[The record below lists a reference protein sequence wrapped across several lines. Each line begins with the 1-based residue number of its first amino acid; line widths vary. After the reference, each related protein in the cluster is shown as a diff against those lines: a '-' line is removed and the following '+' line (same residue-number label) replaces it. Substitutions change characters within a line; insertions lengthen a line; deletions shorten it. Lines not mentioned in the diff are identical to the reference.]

1 MNNIK
6 DLFNERDCIIESM
19 SYFNPLILEE
29 HNTILTEGIVG
40 GLVEKIQALWKMI
53 KGWIKK
59 LIDFIASK
67 FSRGKKQGGKVNV
80 TDNPQAKE
88 KSSDEG
94 NPIAEIQKTNQELEK
109 EKEEVQK
116 VNAEISKKAEE
127 VSRKVKEISSKEKEI
142 SKKPEVS
149 NKVKEIS
156 NKAKEVSKRVE
167 LTHKAKEEPKKAEV
181 PNKVKEVPKKTE
193 EQQKK
198 ERLKEIEKE
207 KELLRNNI
215 EEYKKIIERT
225 KKRMSTLPK
234 RIKEQENRIAQL
246 QNNEIGYDVK
256 HLKVPDLKNAKN
268 AINDIINDCKKAIMS
283 DDPYKSFS
291 GKPIKMYFL
300 KSNKVL
306 DMLLRDFLQNK
317 DFGSYNYDAGQ
328 DCIDQLRKYEKSVDA
343 IYNNLQQRAAH
354 VSDGNKNEATKIM
367 TKAKGV
373 NQITQQVLK
382 AAVTILSGYVDR
394 IGSLRSRYSVSSRN
408 NASVLKTEKNKL
420 ADMKEDY
427 MDLYKEQ
434 IASATQ
440 KIKACEAQLSSLS

>member
-29 HNTILTEGIVG
+29 HNTILTEGIIG

-80 TDNPQAKE
+80 SDNPQAKE
-88 KSSDEG
+88 QSSEG
-94 NPIAEIQKTNQELEK
+94 GNTIAEIQKTNQELEK

-127 VSRKVKEISSKEKEI
+127 VSRKVKEIS
-142 SKKPEVS
+142 
-149 NKVKEIS
+149 NKS
-156 NKAKEVSKRVE
+156 
-167 LTHKAKEEPKKAEV
+167 KEEPKKA
-181 PNKVKEVPKKTE
+181 E

-234 RIKEQENRIAQL
+234 RIKEQENKIAQL

-268 AINDIINDCKKAIMS
+268 AINDIINDCKKAIMT

-300 KSNKVL
+300 KSNKEL

-343 IYNNLQQRAAH
+343 IYNNLQQRASH

-382 AAVTILSGYVDR
+382 AAVTILSSYVDR

-408 NASVLKTEKNKL
+408 NASMLKTEKTKL

-427 MDLYKEQ
+427 MDMYKEQ
-434 IASATQ
+434 ITSATQ

>member
-1 MNNIK
+1 
-6 DLFNERDCIIESM
+6 
-19 SYFNPLILEE
+19 
-29 HNTILTEGIVG
+29 
-40 GLVEKIQALWKMI
+40 
-53 KGWIKK
+53 
-59 LIDFIASK
+59 
-67 FSRGKKQGGKVNV
+67 
-80 TDNPQAKE
+80 
-88 KSSDEG
+88 
-94 NPIAEIQKTNQELEK
+94 
-109 EKEEVQK
+109 
-116 VNAEISKKAEE
+116 
-127 VSRKVKEISSKEKEI
+127 
-142 SKKPEVS
+142 
-149 NKVKEIS
+149 
-156 NKAKEVSKRVE
+156 
-167 LTHKAKEEPKKAEV
+167 
-181 PNKVKEVPKKTE
+181 
-193 EQQKK
+193 
-198 ERLKEIEKE
+198 
-207 KELLRNNI
+207 
-215 EEYKKIIERT
+215 
-225 KKRMSTLPK
+225 MSTLPK

-268 AINDIINDCKKAIMS
+268 AINDIINDCKKAIMT

-300 KSNKVL
+300 KSNKEL

-343 IYNNLQQRAAH
+343 IYNNLQQRASH

-408 NASVLKTEKNKL
+408 NTSILKTEKTKL

>member
-29 HNTILTEGIVG
+29 HNTILTEGIIG

-80 TDNPQAKE
+80 SDNPQAKE
-88 KSSDEG
+88 QSSEG
-94 NPIAEIQKTNQELEK
+94 GNTIAEIQKTNQELEK

-127 VSRKVKEISSKEKEI
+127 VSRKVKEISQKEKEI
-142 SKKPEVS
+142 SKKS
-149 NKVKEIS
+149 EIS
-156 NKAKEVSKRVE
+156 NKAKEVSKKVE
-167 LTHKAKEEPKKAEV
+167 LTHKAKEEPKK
-181 PNKVKEVPKKTE
+181 TE

-198 ERLKEIEKE
+198 ERLQEIEKE
-207 KELLRNNI
+207 KELLRHNI

-268 AINDIINDCKKAIMS
+268 AINDIINDCKKAIMT

-300 KSNKVL
+300 KSNKEL

-343 IYNNLQQRAAH
+343 IYNNLQQRASH

-408 NASVLKTEKNKL
+408 NTSILKTEKTKL

>member
-1 MNNIK
+1 MNNIN
-6 DLFNERDCIIESM
+6 DLFNERDIIIESM
-19 SYFNPLILEE
+19 GYFNPLILEE
-29 HNTILTEGIVG
+29 HNTILTEGIIG
-40 GLVEKIQALWKMI
+40 GLVEKIQTLWKMI

-94 NPIAEIQKTNQELEK
+94 NPIAEIQKTTQELEK

-127 VSRKVKEISSKEKEI
+127 VSRKVKEISNKEKEI

-167 LTHKAKEEPKKAEV
+167 LTHKAKEEPKKAEI

-268 AINDIINDCKKAIMS
+268 AINDIINDCKKAIMT

-300 KSNKVL
+300 KSNKEL

-343 IYNNLQQRAAH
+343 IYNNLQQRASH

-408 NASVLKTEKNKL
+408 NTSILKTEKTKL

-434 IASATQ
+434 IAIATQ
-440 KIKACEAQLSSLS
+440 KIKACEAQLSSLT

>member
-1 MNNIK
+1 MNNINE
-6 DLFNERDCIIESM
+6 LFNERDMIIESM

-29 HNTILTEGIVG
+29 HNTILTEGIIG
-40 GLVEKIQALWKMI
+40 GLVEKIQTLWKMI

-80 TDNPQAKE
+80 SDNPQAKE
-88 KSSDEG
+88 QSSEG
-94 NPIAEIQKTNQELEK
+94 GNTIAEIQKTNQELEK

-127 VSRKVKEISSKEKEI
+127 VSRKVKEISQKEKEI
-142 SKKPEVS
+142 SKKSEVS

-156 NKAKEVSKRVE
+156 NKAKEVSKKVE
-167 LTHKAKEEPKKAEV
+167 LTHKAKEEPKKAEE
-181 PNKVKEVPKKTE
+181 PKKVEVPKKTE

-198 ERLKEIEKE
+198 ERLQEIEKE
-207 KELLRNNI
+207 KELLRHNI

-234 RIKEQENRIAQL
+234 RIKEQENKIAQL

-268 AINDIINDCKKAIMS
+268 AINDIINDCKKAIMT

-300 KSNKVL
+300 KSNKEL

-343 IYNNLQQRAAH
+343 TYNNLQQRAAH
-354 VSDGNKNEATKIM
+354 VSDANKNEATKIM

-408 NASVLKTEKNKL
+408 NTSILKTEKTKL

>member
-6 DLFNERDCIIESM
+6 DLFNERDMIIESM

-29 HNTILTEGIVG
+29 HNTILTEGIIG

-80 TDNPQAKE
+80 SDNPQAKE
-88 KSSDEG
+88 QSSEGG

-127 VSRKVKEISSKEKEI
+127 VSRKVKEIS
-142 SKKPEVS
+142 
-149 NKVKEIS
+149 NKS
-156 NKAKEVSKRVE
+156 
-167 LTHKAKEEPKKAEV
+167 KEEPKKAE
-181 PNKVKEVPKKTE
+181 
-193 EQQKK
+193 EQQNK

-234 RIKEQENRIAQL
+234 RIKEQENKIAQL

-268 AINDIINDCKKAIMS
+268 AINDIINDCKKAIMT

-300 KSNKVL
+300 KSNKEL

-343 IYNNLQQRAAH
+343 IYNNLQQRASH

-382 AAVTILSGYVDR
+382 AAVTILSSYVDR

-408 NASVLKTEKNKL
+408 NASILKTEKTKL

>member
-1 MNNIK
+1 MNNIN
-6 DLFNERDCIIESM
+6 DLFNERDYIIESM

-29 HNTILTEGIVG
+29 HNTILTEGIIG

-80 TDNPQAKE
+80 TDKPQAKE
-88 KSSDEG
+88 KSSDGG

-127 VSRKVKEISSKEKEI
+127 VSRKVKEIS
-142 SKKPEVS
+142 
-149 NKVKEIS
+149 N
-156 NKAKEVSKRVE
+156 
-167 LTHKAKEEPKKAEV
+167 KAKEEPKKA
-181 PNKVKEVPKKTE
+181 E

-234 RIKEQENRIAQL
+234 RIKEQENKIAQL

-268 AINDIINDCKKAIMS
+268 AINDIINDCKKAIMT

-300 KSNKVL
+300 KSNKEL

-343 IYNNLQQRAAH
+343 IYNNLQQRASH

-382 AAVTILSGYVDR
+382 AAVTILSSYVDR

-408 NASVLKTEKNKL
+408 NASMLKTEKTKL

-434 IASATQ
+434 ITSATQ

>member
-1 MNNIK
+1 MNNINE
-6 DLFNERDCIIESM
+6 LFNERDCIIESM

-29 HNTILTEGIVG
+29 HNTILTEGIIG

-80 TDNPQAKE
+80 SDNPQAKE
-88 KSSDEG
+88 QSSEG
-94 NPIAEIQKTNQELEK
+94 GNTIAEIQKTNQELEK

-127 VSRKVKEISSKEKEI
+127 VSRKVKEISQKEKEI
-142 SKKPEVS
+142 SKKSEVS

-156 NKAKEVSKRVE
+156 NKAKEVSKKVE
-167 LTHKAKEEPKKAEV
+167 LTHKAKEEPKKVKEE
-181 PNKVKEVPKKTE
+181 PKKVEVPKKTE

-198 ERLKEIEKE
+198 ERLQEIEKE
-207 KELLRNNI
+207 KELLRHNI

-234 RIKEQENRIAQL
+234 RIKEQENKIAQL

-268 AINDIINDCKKAIMS
+268 AINDIINDCKKAIMT

-300 KSNKVL
+300 KSNKEL

-343 IYNNLQQRAAH
+343 IYNNLQQRASH

-408 NASVLKTEKNKL
+408 NTSILKTEKTKL

>member
-29 HNTILTEGIVG
+29 HNIILTEGIVG

-94 NPIAEIQKTNQELEK
+94 NPIAKIQKTNQELEK

-127 VSRKVKEISSKEKEI
+127 VSRKVKEISNKEKEI

-156 NKAKEVSKRVE
+156 NKAKEISKRVE
-167 LTHKAKEEPKKAEV
+167 LTHKAKEEPKKV
-181 PNKVKEVPKKTE
+181 EVPKKTE

-268 AINDIINDCKKAIMS
+268 AINDIINDCKKAIMT

-300 KSNKVL
+300 KSNKEL

-317 DFGSYNYDAGQ
+317 DFGSYNYVAGQ

-343 IYNNLQQRAAH
+343 TYNNLQQRAAH
-354 VSDGNKNEATKIM
+354 VSDANKNEATKIM

-408 NASVLKTEKNKL
+408 NTSILKTEKTKL

>member
-29 HNTILTEGIVG
+29 HNTILTEGIIG

-67 FSRGKKQGGKVNV
+67 FSRGKKQDGKVNV

-88 KSSDEG
+88 QSSEG
-94 NPIAEIQKTNQELEK
+94 GNTIAEIQKTNQELEK

-127 VSRKVKEISSKEKEI
+127 VSRKVKEISQKEKEI
-142 SKKPEVS
+142 SKKSEVS

-156 NKAKEVSKRVE
+156 NKAKEVSKKVE
-167 LTHKAKEEPKKAEV
+167 LTHKAKEEPKKA
-181 PNKVKEVPKKTE
+181 EVPKKTE

-234 RIKEQENRIAQL
+234 RIKEQENKIAQL

-268 AINDIINDCKKAIMS
+268 AINDIINDCKKAIMT

-300 KSNKVL
+300 KSNKEL

-343 IYNNLQQRAAH
+343 IYNNLQQRASH

-394 IGSLRSRYSVSSRN
+394 IGSLRLRYSVSSRN
-408 NASVLKTEKNKL
+408 NTSILKTEKTKL

>member
-1 MNNIK
+1 MINIK

-29 HNTILTEGIVG
+29 HNTILTEGIIG

-88 KSSDEG
+88 KSSDGG

-127 VSRKVKEISSKEKEI
+127 VSRKVKE
-142 SKKPEVS
+142 
-149 NKVKEIS
+149 
-156 NKAKEVSKRVE
+156 
-167 LTHKAKEEPKKAEV
+167 EPKKV
-181 PNKVKEVPKKTE
+181 EVPKKTE

-268 AINDIINDCKKAIMS
+268 AINDIINDCKKAIMT

-300 KSNKVL
+300 KSNKEL

-343 IYNNLQQRAAH
+343 IYNNLQQRASH
-354 VSDGNKNEATKIM
+354 VSDENKNEATKIM

-408 NASVLKTEKNKL
+408 NASVLKTEKTKL

-427 MDLYKEQ
+427 MELYKEQ
-434 IASATQ
+434 IAIATQ

>member
-1 MNNIK
+1 MNNIN
-6 DLFNERDCIIESM
+6 DLFNERDMIIESM

-29 HNTILTEGIVG
+29 HNTILTEGIIG

-80 TDNPQAKE
+80 TDKPQAKE
-88 KSSDEG
+88 KSSDGG

-127 VSRKVKEISSKEKEI
+127 VSRKVKEIS
-142 SKKPEVS
+142 
-149 NKVKEIS
+149 N
-156 NKAKEVSKRVE
+156 
-167 LTHKAKEEPKKAEV
+167 KAKEEPKKA
-181 PNKVKEVPKKTE
+181 E

-234 RIKEQENRIAQL
+234 RIKEQENKIAQL

-268 AINDIINDCKKAIMS
+268 AINDIINDCKKAIMT

-300 KSNKVL
+300 KSNREL

-343 IYNNLQQRAAH
+343 IYNNLQQRASH

-382 AAVTILSGYVDR
+382 AAVTILSSYVDR

-408 NASVLKTEKNKL
+408 NASMLKTEKTKL

-427 MDLYKEQ
+427 MDMYKEQ
-434 IASATQ
+434 ITSATQ
-440 KIKACEAQLSSLS
+440 KIKTCEAQLSSLS

>member
-1 MNNIK
+1 MINIK

-29 HNTILTEGIVG
+29 HNTILTEGIIG

-88 KSSDEG
+88 KSSDGG

-127 VSRKVKEISSKEKEI
+127 VSRKVKEISKKEKEI

-149 NKVKEIS
+149 N
-156 NKAKEVSKRVE
+156 RVE

-181 PNKVKEVPKKTE
+181 SNKVKEEPKKAE

-198 ERLKEIEKE
+198 ERLKDIEKE

-234 RIKEQENRIAQL
+234 RIKEQENKIAQL

-256 HLKVPDLKNAKN
+256 RLKVPDLKNAKN
-268 AINDIINDCKKAIMS
+268 AINDIITDCKKAIMT
-283 DDPYKSFS
+283 DDPYKNFS
-291 GKPIKMYFL
+291 GKQIKMYFL
-300 KSNKVL
+300 KSNKEL

-343 IYNNLQQRAAH
+343 TYNNLQQRAAH
-354 VSDGNKNEATKIM
+354 VSDANKNEATKIM

-382 AAVTILSGYVDR
+382 AAVTILSSYVDR
-394 IGSLRSRYSVSSRN
+394 IGSLRSKYGVSSRN
-408 NASVLKTEKNKL
+408 NASVLRTEKNKL
-420 ADMKEDY
+420 ADMKEEY
-427 MDLYKEQ
+427 MELYKEE

>member
-1 MNNIK
+1 MNNINE
-6 DLFNERDCIIESM
+6 LFNERDMIIESM

-29 HNTILTEGIVG
+29 HNTILTEGIIG
-40 GLVEKIQALWKMI
+40 GLVEKIQTLWKMI

-127 VSRKVKEISSKEKEI
+127 VSRKVKEIS
-142 SKKPEVS
+142 KKPEVS
-149 NKVKEIS
+149 NKVKEIT

-234 RIKEQENRIAQL
+234 RIKEQENKIAQL

-268 AINDIINDCKKAIMS
+268 AINDIINDCKKAIMT

-300 KSNKVL
+300 KSNKEL

-328 DCIDQLRKYEKSVDA
+328 DCIDQLRKYEKSVDV
-343 IYNNLQQRAAH
+343 IYNNLQQRASH

-408 NASVLKTEKNKL
+408 NTSILKTEKTKL

>member
-1 MNNIK
+1 MHDIN
-6 DLFNERDCIIESM
+6 DLFNERDMIIESIG
-19 SYFNPLILEE
+19 YFNPLILEE
-29 HNTILTEGIVG
+29 HDVILTEGIVG

-80 TDNPQAKE
+80 TDNPQTKE

-127 VSRKVKEISSKEKEI
+127 VSRKVKEISNKEKEI

-167 LTHKAKEEPKKAEV
+167 LTHKAKEVPKKAEV
-181 PNKVKEVPKKTE
+181 TNKVKEVPKKTE

-246 QNNEIGYDVK
+246 QNNEIEYDVK

-268 AINDIINDCKKAIMS
+268 AINDIINDCKKAIMT

-300 KSNKVL
+300 KSNKEL

-343 IYNNLQQRAAH
+343 IYNNLQQRASH

-394 IGSLRSRYSVSSRN
+394 IGSLRLRYSVSSRN
-408 NASVLKTEKNKL
+408 NTSILKTEKTKL

>member
-1 MNNIK
+1 MINIK

-29 HNTILTEGIVG
+29 HNTILTEGIIG

-88 KSSDEG
+88 KSSNGG

-127 VSRKVKEISSKEKEI
+127 VSRKVKEISKKEKEI

-149 NKVKEIS
+149 N
-156 NKAKEVSKRVE
+156 RVE

-181 PNKVKEVPKKTE
+181 SNNVKEEPKKAE

-198 ERLKEIEKE
+198 ERLKDIEKE

-225 KKRMSTLPK
+225 KKRMSSLPK
-234 RIKEQENRIAQL
+234 RIKEQEDKIAQL

-256 HLKVPDLKNAKN
+256 RLKVPDLKNAKN
-268 AINDIINDCKKAIMS
+268 AINDILNDCKKAIMT
-283 DDPYKSFS
+283 DNPYESFK
-291 GKPIKMYFL
+291 GKTIKMYFL
-300 KSNKVL
+300 KSNKEL

-343 IYNNLQQRAAH
+343 TYNNLQQRASH
-354 VSDGNKNEATKIM
+354 ISDANNNEATKIL

-373 NQITQQVLK
+373 NQISQQVLK
-382 AAVTILSGYVDR
+382 GAVTILSGYVDR
-394 IGSLRSRYSVSSRN
+394 IGGLRSKYSVSSRN
-408 NASVLKTEKNKL
+408 NASVLRTEKNKL
-420 ADMKEDY
+420 EEMKEDY
-427 MDLYKEQ
+427 MDLYKEE
-434 IASATQ
+434 IAYATQ